1 MDNYHIL
8 GLIGEGSYGK
18 VYRGQRKFTANVVA
32 LKFITKLGKSE
43 RELRVL
49 SQEIEIMRGL
59 QHKNIV
65 QLLDS
70 FETEEEFVVVMDYAD
85 GELYQIL
92 EDDGS
97 LPEDQVQHI
106 ACQLVSALYYLH
118 SHRIL
123 HRDMK
128 PQNILLAKG
137 ETIKLCDF
145 GFARA
150 MGFNTLVLTSV
161 KGTPLYMAPEIVEE
175 QPYDHNADLWALGC
189 ILYEL
194 YTGMPPFYTNNI
206 FQLASL
212 IVKDPVPWP
221 KNMSPIFKDFLQGLL
236 SKNCQNRL
244 SWPELLAHPFISNG
258 IHVTEEDMKRPS
270 PFTQPLTASMV
281 LKKEQQIKER
291 RRPPGV
297 PKILAKAQRK
307 ANEEKRKKE
316 NLIKN
321 VKEVQKS
328 TDEAT
333 VEKPSVKDKDLQ
345 NTSHKSTI
353 PLANNTEPEKEQV
366 NLVQSCKNT
375 SVKKSVRKSNIE
387 NVILET
393 EDTDSD
399 EEWQGLI
406 GTTELE
412 NNPERALMLL
422 QESRFH
428 KKLEA
433 RLQTGYKQVL
443 DGMLEG
449 ASRFRTALHVCNNL
463 IMLDCDV
470 KLILD
475 FCVVVSVPKFILKT
489 IAAIIDNSDVKQQPW
504 CQQILV
510 DLVMIINSYFNS
522 KIGWSEHLDK
532 NFSDELL
539 MCAVQFVKL
548 IPKLINLQFDDVRK
562 IQKQTYICLRYI
574 CETMDRSKLGISG
587 TFYSNLSSK
596 SSQTLQSIFISSYQN
611 AAISNTHAKTP
622 EVSSSLSS
630 ESETYLC
637 VSCLS
642 LMVHLPLAN
651 SPEDQSKRRLAM
663 DLAELMVSENHQ
675 TVTDHFLNLISSSP
689 ITGNVL
695 TVIYSCCQVL
705 PSLCSYISN
714 KQSVMDQLISIFS
727 GETDVPDIDMNIVME
742 TTIHILSAI
751 AIHMNDLPLTLKN
764 SSELIVSSFL
774 ESQFAN
780 HTAAIALLFSQ
791 VLYCGTCV
799 SISPPD
805 LMNACLCVFTDLSE
819 ICVRYPFDYGVLDGV
834 LLLLCEVLAQGD
846 IPMIQLFTETGVWDI
861 LWHRIA
867 QALQVNNPQNN
878 RPIHDL
884 ETSLDANHFQKPDWS
899 LVSPQGLVATLEIA
913 VNVFTKV
920 PQEFVTYLS
929 VPDKIF
935 MLSLN
940 HLLTK
945 EFLAILIKSVDV
957 KSSELPTEIL
967 LRVVQMCCYPFGLDV
982 DIEVTEQTVSCFHTL
997 ELLPKL
1003 LYATVHYI
1011 RKESLDVP
1019 ISLICRLVLST
1030 DGMVIQFSNAIN
1042 ADPKAVPFI
1051 QQILLSPKSSQ
1062 SMLSDLVSLC
1072 CHLART
1078 SSDYIPILNTILMGQ
1093 NGDYS
1098 VLSALLNYEPSVLKS
1113 RVCSLLGNILKH
1125 TSFLCEIFHKRDALF
1140 KTFLNCLKD
1149 KDANVRK
1156 SASYAVGNA
1165 VFHNDILYEALLP
1178 YIPVITQLLKDPIHK
1193 TRSHAASVCG
1203 NLGIHSNLL
1212 CAELIQQKAILNLL
1226 DLACQDT
1233 HFSVQLCALVAL
1245 RTLIKN
1251 EEIRKAVV
1259 LYNGS
1264 SLLSRLME
1272 TMSPLPASHPV
1283 DIEKIEI
1290 SLEPSPRDRTV
1301 NGMVNHC
1308 NKLLEV
1314 LKT

>member
-18 VYRGQRKFTANVVA
+18 VYRGQRKFSANVVA

-43 RELRVL
+43 RELQVL
-49 SQEIEIMRGL
+49 SQEIEIMRNL
-59 QHKNIV
+59 QHEHIV

-97 LPEDQVQHI
+97 LPEDQVQHV

-128 PQNILLAKG
+128 PQNILLSKG
-137 ETIKLCDF
+137 EKVKLCDF

-194 YTGMPPFYTNNI
+194 FTGMPPFYTNNI

-221 KNMSPIFKDFLQGLL
+221 KNMSPVFKDFLQGLL
-236 SKNCQNRL
+236 SKNSQNRL
-244 SWPELLAHPFISNG
+244 SWPELLNHPFVSRG
-258 IHVTEEDMKRPS
+258 IHVSEEDMKRPS

-307 ANEEKRKKE
+307 ANELKQKKE
-316 NLIKN
+316 AASHVKN
-321 VKEVQKS
+321 GKEAHNCIEAAEAAGKTSSKGKETPSSISVIPLVCASPKTEKEADISPETDKVTTTNIIQKS
-328 TDEAT
+328 A
-333 VEKPSVKDKDLQ
+333 SR
-345 NTSHKSTI
+345 KS
-353 PLANNTEPEKEQV
+353 L
-366 NLVQSCKNT
+366 L
-375 SVKKSVRKSNIE
+375 RSNIE

-399 EEWQGLI
+399 EEWQGI
-406 GTTELE
+406 MGTTEVGS
-412 NNPERALMLL
+412 NFSQALKLI
-422 QESRFH
+422 QDCRFH
-428 KKLEA
+428 KKLES
-433 RLQTGYKQVL
+433 RLQAGYKQVL

-449 ASRFRTALHVCNNL
+449 ASRFRTTLQVCSNL
-463 IMLDCDV
+463 ILLNCDA

-475 FCVVVSVPKFILKT
+475 FCMSVSIPKFTLKT
-489 IAAIIDNSDVKQQPW
+489 IAAILANSKVKKQPW

-510 DLVMIINSYFNS
+510 DLVRIISNYFDS
-522 KIGWSEHLDK
+522 KIGFCENLDK
-532 NFSDELL
+532 NCYDDSLTS
-539 MCAVQFVKL
+539 AIQFVKVVPQL
-548 IPKLINLQFDDVRK
+548 IQLQFDDFRK
-562 IQKQTYICLRYI
+562 IQKQTLICLRCI
-574 CETMDRSKLGISG
+574 CETMDHSKLSILGP
-587 TFYSNLSSK
+587 FYATLSVK
-596 SSQTLQSIFISSYQN
+596 SSQTLQCIFISSNQ
-611 AAISNTHAKTP
+611 TVDTP
-622 EVSSSLSS
+622 NKEEKVPEDSSSLSN
-630 ESETYLC
+630 ENEIHLC
-637 VSCLS
+637 VACLC
-642 LMVHLPLAN
+642 LMVQLPLAN
-651 SPEDQSKRRLAM
+651 CPEDQNKRRLAM
-663 DLAELMVSENHQ
+663 ELAELMVSEKHLA
-675 TVTDHFLNLISSSP
+675 VTEHFYNQISSPPTCSS
-689 ITGNVL
+689 VL
-695 TVIYSCCQVL
+695 TIAVA
-705 PSLCSYISN
+705 
-714 KQSVMDQLISIFS
+714 
-727 GETDVPDIDMNIVME
+727 DVDMNNVVE
-742 TTIHILSAI
+742 TTIHILSTI
-751 AIHMNDLPLTLKN
+751 AIQMDDLPIILKN
-764 SSELIVSSFL
+764 SSELIVSFFL

-780 HTAAIALLFSQ
+780 HAAAMALLLSQ
-791 VLYCGTCV
+791 VLYYGTCV
-799 SISPPD
+799 SVSPPN

-846 IPMIQLFTETGVWDI
+846 IPMIQLFSETGVWDI

-867 QALQVNNPQNN
+867 QALQVKDPLNNQ
-878 RPIHDL
+878 PIHDL
-884 ETSLDANHFQKPDWS
+884 DTSFDANHFQKPDWS
-899 LVSPQGLVATLEIA
+899 LVSPQGIVATLEIA
-913 VNVFTKV
+913 VTVFTKV
-920 PQEFVTYLS
+920 PQEFVCYLS
-929 VPDKIF
+929 LPDKIF

-945 EFLAILIKSVDV
+945 EFLAILAKSVDV
-957 KSSELPTEIL
+957 KNSELPMEIF
-967 LRVVQMCCYPFGLDV
+967 LRIVQMCCYPFGLDV
-982 DIEVTEQTVSCFHTL
+982 NLEVMEQTVCCFHLL
-997 ELLPKL
+997 EFLPKL
-1003 LYATVHYI
+1003 FYATVHYVS
-1011 RKESLDVP
+1011 KDCLDIP
-1019 ISLICRLVLST
+1019 MGLICRLVLSI
-1030 DGMVIQFSNAIN
+1030 DGMVMQFSNALH
-1042 ADPKAVPFI
+1042 ADPKAIPFI
-1051 QQILLSPKSSQ
+1051 QQTFLSSAIPHSV
-1062 SMLSDLVSLC
+1062 LSDLLSIC

-1078 SSDYIPILNTILMGQ
+1078 SADHVNVLNTILVGP

-1098 VLSALLNYEPSVLKS
+1098 VLSALLDYETCVLKS
-1113 RVCSLLGNILKH
+1113 RVCSLIGNILRH
-1125 TSFLCEIFHKRDALF
+1125 TPFLCDIFHKREMLF
-1140 KTFLNCLKD
+1140 KSFLNCLKD

-1165 VFHNDILYEALLP
+1165 VFHTDILYEALLP
-1178 YIPVITQLLKDPIHK
+1178 YIPAITQLLKDPIHK

-1203 NLGIHSNLL
+1203 NLGIHSDIL
-1212 CAELIQQKAILNLL
+1212 CSELIQKKTILNLL

-1233 HFSVQLCALVAL
+1233 IYSVQLCALIAL

-1251 EEIRKAVV
+1251 EEIRKAIVS
-1259 LYNGS
+1259 YNGS
-1264 SLLSRLME
+1264 GLLSRLME
-1272 TMSPLPASHPV
+1272 TMSPQPASQPV

-1290 SLEPSPRDRTV
+1290 TLEASPRDRTI
-1301 NGMVNHC
+1301 NGMFNHC

-1314 LKT
+1314 LNI